1 MTLSMK
7 NRRHNDDVYK
17 LCYAQ
22 DLQIPFVKQNI
33 SKKSLQHQLSS
44 ISFFFLMPNLSTSKV
59 SLQQEMPR
67 FRELHVY
74 GIEEATQF

>member
-1 MTLSMK
+1 MK
-7 NRRHNDDVYK
+7 NRRHNDDVHK

-22 DLQIPFVKQNI
+22 DLQIPF
-33 SKKSLQHQLSS
+33 
-44 ISFFFLMPNLSTSKV
+44 FFLMRNLSTSKV